1 MMKNCCDIDL
11 QRERTALELNL
22 GTGSF
27 QQQTVRLWPW
37 TGATRAEPL
46 TLNTVQVSNED
57 QTQEVRLGPGTPVV
71 TLIKA
76 QH

>member
-1 MMKNCCDIDL
+1 MKNCFNIDL
-11 QRERTALELNL
+11 QRELTALELNL
-22 GTGSF
+22 GTGSL

-37 TGATRAEPL
+37 TGATQAEPL